1 MTSKI
6 EKSKVGDGIFVL
18 NEEEVSNLKLNKNE
32 WELLKP
38 FYDSKCLKRYFGN
51 KNFMPK
57 KYVIYT
63 DSSFKNIS
71 QMISYPN
78 LKNHLDRYVEV
89 ITSDNKPY
97 GLHRSREE
105 DFFKGEKIISL
116 RKCSD
121 RPTFTFTDF
130 ECYVSATF
138 YVIKTERIN
147 QKYLTALLNSNLYR
161 FWFEYKGK
169 MQGTNYQIDKQPLM
183 DVPILKTDL
192 KFQERLIKI
201 LDNILSFKNDGLETS
216 DLENQLDIMVYKLYH
231 LNYQE
236 VLVIDPAFNLTQEA
250 YNNYK
255 IA

>member
-1 MTSKI
+1 M
-6 EKSKVGDGIFVL
+6 
-18 NEEEVSNLKLNKNE
+18 
-32 WELLKP
+32 
-38 FYDSKCLKRYFGN
+38 
-51 KNFMPK
+51 
-57 KYVIYT
+57 
-63 DSSFKNIS
+63 
-71 QMISYPN
+71 
-78 LKNHLDRYVEV
+78 
-89 ITSDNKPY
+89 
-97 GLHRSREE
+97 
-105 DFFKGEKIISL
+105 